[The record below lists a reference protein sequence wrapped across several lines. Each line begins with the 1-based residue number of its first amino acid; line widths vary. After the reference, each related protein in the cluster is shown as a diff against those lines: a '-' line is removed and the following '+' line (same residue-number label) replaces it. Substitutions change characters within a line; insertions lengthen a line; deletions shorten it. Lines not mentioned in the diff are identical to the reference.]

1 MQKLISI
8 ATMNSGRHGR
18 VLLLI
23 GIALLSA
30 TLVVQGLLAFGV
42 KLRTPDQIR
51 PDHTRKHLQE
61 LDPQLARLAQRT
73 SEIGV
78 HRFWIVQ
85 GKRSQ
90 SEQDQLYEQGRSRPG
105 QLVTWTRNSKHVA
118 GQAIDFQP
126 LDIEGRP
133 TRDRRAYESVAN
145 DFKLVAAELGVR
157 IDWGYDLWKKDLGH
171 IELSTVEGLN

>member
-105 QLVTWTRNSKHVA
+105 QLVR
-118 GQAIDFQP
+118 
-126 LDIEGRP
+126 GRETP
-133 TRDRRAYESVAN
+133 
-145 DFKLVAAELGVR
+145 
-157 IDWGYDLWKKDLGH
+157 
-171 IELSTVEGLN
+171 ST